1 MQVADNDEML
11 AAMRWIAVWTLLWSQ
26 AAAAA
31 PLTLDRA
38 EFAPAGTSQW
48 RPVQLPHEWED
59 TTPGYSGIAQYRIR
73 FDQPQGE
80 ELLAIYVQRACTNLE
95 VFLNGELIGSG
106 GRMTPPVA
114 RNCYYPQLLPLPR
127 SLLRGGQN
135 ELRIRVAGF
144 AAREVSAR
152 QRAAG
157 LSAVQLGPLD
167 TLQATHDTQRFWN
180 ITAAQIIAASIV
192 ALGLAMLGLFALR
205 RQDSYLLYFGLFSTG
220 WGLLSTRL
228 FIREVPLPNL
238 WVEII
243 ICGAFPPLLACAYL
257 FLMRLV
263 DRRYRW
269 MDAALWVQAL
279 IVPLVLVAAAPAHLL
294 QAATAVYNLVALEF
308 AACVAAFFV
317 LAWRGHRREFW
328 LLGSVLV
335 VVMVLVAAEIALQ
348 NNLLP
353 LPKVHLIHFAM
364 PFVFLVIGMRLIQL
378 FVKALNRAENLN
390 QELEQRVAD
399 KSREIELNW
408 QQISQLRTNE
418 AAQNE
423 RRRIASDLHDDL
435 GAQLLTIA
443 QASQRGSEPERIA
456 GMARQAM
463 EEMRL
468 SVRGLTG
475 DAARALN
482 VLADW
487 RAEIVTRLTEAG
499 MQAQWEAQEPPGDLI
514 LPARTHVQLTRV
526 LREAVSNA
534 IRHSGGSRCA
544 VRMAFEPGRL
554 HMQIED
560 DGRGLAPANKGA
572 GGHGLPNIERRIRN
586 LGGEHSFERSAQGGT
601 RLVLHVPLPLPP
613 ANNTA
618 RTP

>member
-1 MQVADNDEML
+1 ML
-11 AAMRWIAVWTLLWSQ
+11 AGMRWIAVCILFWSQ
-26 AAAAA
+26 AAAAGV
-31 PLTLDRA
+31 LTLDRA
-38 EFAPAGTSQW
+38 EFSPGTPHWHQ
-48 RPVQLPHEWED
+48 VKLPHEWED
-59 TTPGYSGIAQYRIR
+59 TSPGYSGIAEYRMR
-73 FDQPQGE
+73 FDQPRGE

-127 SLLRGGQN
+127 SLLRGGRN

-157 LSAVQLGPLD
+157 LSAVQLGPLAQ
-167 TLQATHDTQRFWN
+167 LQATYDAQRFWN

-220 WGLLSTRL
+220 WGLLGTRL
-228 FIREVPLPNL
+228 FLRDIPLPNM

-269 MDAALWVQAL
+269 MDVALWVQAL
-279 IVPLVLVAAAPAHLL
+279 VAPLVLIAAAPAHLL
-294 QAATAVYNLVALEF
+294 QAATAIYNLVAVEF

-317 LAWRGHRREFW
+317 LAWRSHRREFW

-364 PFVFLVIGMRLIQL
+364 PFVFLVIGTRLIQL
-378 FVKALNRAENLN
+378 FVRALNRAENLN

-443 QASQRGSEPERIA
+443 QASQRGGEPERIA

-475 DAARALN
+475 DAARAVN

-487 RAEIVTRLTEAG
+487 RAEIVTRLSEAG
-499 MQAQWEAQEPPGDLI
+499 MRAQWEAQEPPGDLI

-534 IRHSGGSRCA
+534 IRHSGGSRCS
-544 VRMAFEPGRL
+544 VRIAFEPGRV

-560 DGRGLAPANKGA
+560 DGQGLDTAVKRP
-572 GGHGLPNIERRIRN
+572 GGHGLGLPNIERRIRN
-586 LGGEHSFERSAQGGT
+586 LGGEHSFERPAHGGT
-601 RLVLHVPLPLPP
+601 RLALHVPLPAQP
-613 ANNTA
+613 ANSLGG
-618 RTP
+618 TP